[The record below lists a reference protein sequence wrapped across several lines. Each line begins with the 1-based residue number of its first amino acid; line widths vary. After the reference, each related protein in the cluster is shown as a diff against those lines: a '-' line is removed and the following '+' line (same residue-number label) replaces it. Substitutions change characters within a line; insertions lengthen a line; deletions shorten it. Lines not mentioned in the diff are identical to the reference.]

1 MSSQAA
7 EAPSLEKTWRRRA
20 FASTWVC
27 YAGFYFC
34 RKAWGIASA
43 AVGEAHGLD
52 ASTLGW
58 IATAFIV
65 AYTVGQFLSGWLG
78 QRIGARRLLL
88 GGMAVSIAA
97 HGALGFA
104 NSTSTFVVFMV
115 VNGLAQSTGWCGT
128 VATMA
133 RWFRRS
139 ERGVVMGFWATC
151 YQVGGVL
158 AKGLAAWSIGAL
170 GYRYAFFT
178 GSVVV
183 VGVWVVVHFF
193 QRNGPSDVGLEEY
206 EESGELQG
214 DGQESMT
221 AGVGWDRS
229 TLTSVLLVGV
239 FYFFVKFIRYAIDY
253 WVPYL
258 FHHHFGLD
266 FAEAGYLSLLFDLF
280 GVGGV
285 IAIGYASDKWFG
297 GRRARI
303 SLLAVVGMV
312 GACFV
317 LATGGGESVALF
329 ALALGLVGF
338 TLYGPDAL
346 MSGAAAIDIGT
357 PRQAALAA
365 GIINGMGSVGGA
377 LQGPLIG
384 SLLDDPGGATERVL
398 WLLVAASIAA
408 AATLSLVVWRNHKGW
423 SDV

>member
-1 MSSQAA
+1 M
-7 EAPSLEKTWRRRA
+7 
-20 FASTWVC
+20 
-27 YAGFYFC
+27 
-34 RKAWGIASA
+34 
-43 AVGEAHGLD
+43 D

-58 IATAFIV
+58 IATAFIL
-65 AYTVGQFLSGWLG
+65 AYTVGQFLSGWFG
-78 QRIGARRLLL
+78 QRVGARRLLL
-88 GGMAVSIAA
+88 GGMALSILA

-104 NSTSTFVVFMV
+104 NSTGTFVVFMV

-170 GYRYAFFT
+170 GYQYAFFT
-178 GSVVV
+178 GSLVV
-183 VGVWVVVHFF
+183 VGVWVVVYFY
-193 QRNGPSDVGLEEY
+193 QRNGPSDVGLEEF
-206 EESGELQG
+206 EEAGESSGVAQ
-214 DGQESMT
+214 DGW
-221 AGVGWDRS
+221 AGSTGWDRS

-297 GRRARI
+297 GRRARV

-329 ALALGLVGF
+329 AFALGLVGF

-377 LQGPLIG
+377 LQGPVIG

-408 AATLSLVVWRNHKGW
+408 AATLGVVVWRNHKGW

>member
-1 MSSQAA
+1 VSS
-7 EAPSLEKTWRRRA
+7 EAPEPHALQKTWRRRA

-27 YAGFYFC
+27 YAGYYFC
-34 RKAWGIASA
+34 RKAWGIVSA

-58 IATAFIV
+58 IATSFIV
-65 AYTVGQFLSGWLG
+65 AYTVGQFISGWMG
-78 QRIGARRLLL
+78 QRLGARRLLL
-88 GGMAVSIAA
+88 GGMALSILA

-115 VNGLAQSTGWCGT
+115 VNGLAQSTGWCAT

-133 RWFRRS
+133 RWFHRS
-139 ERGVVMGFWATC
+139 ERGFVMGFWATC

-178 GSVVV
+178 GSLVV
-183 VGVWVVVHFF
+183 VGVWVVVYFY
-193 QRNGPSDVGLEEY
+193 QRNGPSDVGLD
-206 EESGELQG
+206 ELE
-214 DGQESMT
+214 DFQEGAQVAPE
-221 AGVGWDRS
+221 AGSTWDRS

-285 IAIGYASDKWFG
+285 IAIGYASDKWFS

-329 ALALGLVGF
+329 AFALGLVGF

-377 LQGPLIG
+377 LQGPVIG

-398 WLLVAASIAA
+398 WLLVAASVAA
-408 AATLSLVVWRNHKGW
+408 AATLGVVVWRNHKGW